1 MLELLLVL
9 TGLFDQEMN
18 KATQATGFEFLLWQH
33 EDGSVNL
40 YAYQSNATTIG
51 RDGLPNQVKVI
62 ADFRN
67 VSALY
72 GSNGVIDS
80 LEKLKTSK
88 ISSQS
93 LQ

>member
-40 YAYQSNATTIG
+40 HPYQSNATTI
-51 RDGLPNQVKVI
+51 RRQGLPNQVKVI
-62 ADFRN
+62 ADLRN

-72 GSNGVIDS
+72 GSNGVIDV